1 MVHKQ
6 TMIHQF
12 DDSLGVMDQDL
23 SRVKLLLFHGCSGS
37 GKSSYLTRLQ
47 EHQSF
52 AGHDHHWFYSDPDKS
67 APETRPTCSG
77 AQMALIDEVTKPREL
92 RDVFKLLRRFDV
104 VAVAT
109 HLHPAWFAL
118 LRARWSSKVF
128 STQENPE
135 KIERYLKNLGLQ
147 VRAQDVEAMCEEHS
161 ASYAIA
167 DIVREHHPS
176 EDFGRSWAYFKSFAK
191 IKTRRNPDHKNW
203 RVRVT

>member
-52 AGHDHHWFYSDPDKS
+52 KNHDHHWFYSDPQKFT
-67 APETRPTCSG
+67 PKPTNQDG
-77 AQMALIDEVTKPREL
+77 VRKMALVDEVTKLSEL
-92 RDVFKLLRRFDV
+92 TKVAKLTRRFDV

-109 HLHPAWFAL
+109 HVHPMWFTL
-118 LRARWSSKVF
+118 LRLRGPVRTWS
-128 STQENPE
+128 TNGHPE
-135 KIERYLKNLGLQ
+135 KIVRYLKRLGHQ
-147 VRAQDVEAMCEEHS
+147 VRESDVLAMCEEYG
-161 ASYAIA
+161 ASYAVA

-176 EDFGRSWAYFKSFAK
+176 EDFGRSWAHFKSFAT
-191 IKTRRNPDHKNW
+191 IKTQRNPAHRGW
-203 RVRVT
+203 GLRLM